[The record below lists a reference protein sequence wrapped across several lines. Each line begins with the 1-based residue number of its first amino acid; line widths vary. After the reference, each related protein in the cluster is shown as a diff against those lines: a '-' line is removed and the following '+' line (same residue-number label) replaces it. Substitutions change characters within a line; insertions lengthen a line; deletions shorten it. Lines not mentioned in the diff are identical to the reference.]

1 MIVLCSVK
9 IDERVKFKTSQPATV
24 NEKRDN
30 ANSVDNI
37 PVYSTRV
44 SSKRGAKTE
53 KLQKKMLL
61 PRTYVPVVAA
71 TRRQTKRTQNNIS
84 QSFEEEL
91 LLIEFA
97 LFCLRD
103 HS

>member
-24 NEKRDN
+24 NEKKRQC
-30 ANSVDNI
+30 NSADNI

-44 SSKRGAKTE
+44 VLRGELKQ
-53 KLQKKMLL
+53 KSYKKMLL

-71 TRRQTKRTQNNIS
+71 TRRQTKRTRNNIS

-91 LLIEFA
+91 QLIEFA